1 MTNAKKMS
9 LELNKEMYL
18 QELEKNGMFSSKVKS
33 IQIRK
38 LPNSSMFLEIS
49 QYYLIIF
56 ISKKKLSEYSF

>member
-1 MTNAKKMS
+1 MTNAKKMN

-38 LPNSSMFLEIS
+38 LPNSSMFLVIS
-49 QYYLIIF
+49 QQ
-56 ISKKKLSEYSF
+56 